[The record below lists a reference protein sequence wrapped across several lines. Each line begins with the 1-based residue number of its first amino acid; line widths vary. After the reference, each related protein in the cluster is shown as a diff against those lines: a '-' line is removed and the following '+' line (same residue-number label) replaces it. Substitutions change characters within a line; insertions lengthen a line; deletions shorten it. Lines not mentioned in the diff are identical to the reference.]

1 MKKVILL
8 IFSVVLL
15 SFQTNQEKK
24 IKFEFTV
31 QEVQLIFDALGEL
44 PAKQV
49 DQLRAKIVAE
59 VNKQLS
65 DSTQKK

>member
-49 DQLRAKIVAE
+49 EQLRAKIVAE
-59 VNKQLS
+59 VKKQLT
-65 DSTQKK
+65 DSTQNK